1 MEKRNI
7 EILKN
12 GNIEI
17 LKNGNIEILKN
28 GKILKIAVLKNEAKC
43 Q

>member
-1 MEKRNI
+1 M
-7 EILKN
+7 EILKYGKMEIWKY

-17 LKNGNIEILKN
+17 LKN
-28 GKILKIAVLKNEAKC
+28 EAKC